1 MELILIVGLAGFVV
15 GLLTLSFLIY
25 IYNLL

>member
-1 MELILIVGLAGFVV
+1 MELILIVAYIGFVV